1 GAGDR
6 GEGPPL
12 SSPPWRRR
20 RRPSRH
26 AWTRPPSDVTRVG
39 TSPLPDRS
47 GSGCTALA
55 QGASVRSTLR
65 RRRLAMATVVV
76 GVDSSEGAKRAL
88 AFALEESRLRGATLL
103 AVHAWSFPA
112 IAASAGM
119 FAPPVEFDFE
129 ELKRDAEQ
137 SLNTVIDE
145 VVGVGHGIEIERK
158 VVEGAA

>member
-1 GAGDR
+1 
-6 GEGPPL
+6 
-12 SSPPWRRR
+12 
-20 RRPSRH
+20 
-26 AWTRPPSDVTRVG
+26 
-39 TSPLPDRS
+39 
-47 GSGCTALA
+47 
-55 QGASVRSTLR
+55 
-65 RRRLAMATVVV
+65 MATVVV

-145 VVGVGHGIEIERK
+145 VVGTGHGVEIERK
-158 VVEGAA
+158 VVEGAAAQVLTEEARGADLLVVGSRGHGGFTGLLLGSVSQQAAHHAPCPVVIVPPKPED